1 VQDSSLL
8 DGKLYMKDG
17 TTGSHDALL
26 GGRRLILASNRE
38 PFKVVNGRNG
48 KRPYEL
54 SMGGLASAL
63 YPVLRRCEGLWV
75 SWNPVP
81 MVNGHGHNGHTN
93 NGNGHTNGHANLV
106 KEVRGDEFP
115 FPLLQI
121 GLDKEEIKG
130 YYNGFCN
137 RALWPLCHTN
147 LRYVTP
153 RLDYWHRYRDV
164 NYRFA
169 DVIAGQ
175 AEPGD
180 VVWIHDYHLMLVPAA
195 LRRQL
200 GDAQPIGYFHHV
212 PFPNARILSA
222 FPWHRRLLIGML
234 GADSIG
240 FHTPEYANNFLECCR
255 ELLDCD
261 ECTDEGLVRY
271 RDRET
276 TVGVRPIGLDVEQF
290 ERLAA
295 DSAVRQRAAQIRKEV
310 GCSRVVLSVDR
321 IDYTKGLFERV
332 EAIRTFFARM
342 PQARGVVTFMQ
353 VAIPSRLGVPE
364 YREYRERLESAIK
377 AVNKEFG
384 RDNWKPMIYR
394 TDALDHAELT
404 AHYLAADVAL
414 VTPNKDGMN
423 LIASEYCAARA
434 DGDGAVVLSYQA
446 GASTYLG
453 EFVVN
458 VNSKR
463 KESIINGIIQA
474 LTMSPA
480 ERAYRMSRLRS
491 LVKKNTTD
499 VWLRNCLRDI
509 VHPERRV
516 LEAPIAIHPPG
527 IGEFEHRAMARPG
540 RRPLQPALRH

>member
-1 VQDSSLL
+1 
-8 DGKLYMKDG
+8 MKDG
-17 TTGSHDALL
+17 TTGSHDGL

-38 PFKVVNGRNG
+38 PFRIVNGRNG
-48 KRPYEL
+48 KDRRYEL

-63 YPVLRRCEGLWV
+63 NPVLKRCEGLWI

-81 MVNGHGHNGHTN
+81 VVNGHAT
-93 NGNGHTNGHANLV
+93 V
-106 KEVRGDEFP
+106 KEVRGDDVP

-121 GLDKEEIKG
+121 GLNKEEIKG

-153 RLDYWHRYRDV
+153 RLDYWHRFRDV

-169 DVIAGQ
+169 DIIAAQ
-175 AEPGD
+175 ATPGD

-200 GDAQPIGYFHHV
+200 GDKQPIGYFHHV

-240 FHTPEYANNFLECCR
+240 FHTPEYANNFLECCQ

-261 ECTDEGLVRY
+261 EGTDEGVVSY
-271 RDRET
+271 REHRT
-276 TVGVRPIGLDVEQF
+276 TVGVRPIGLDVERF

-295 DSAVRQRAAQIRKEV
+295 DPAVRQRADRIRKEV
-310 GCSRVVLSVDR
+310 ACSRIVLSVDR

-353 VAIPSRLGVPE
+353 IAVPSRLGVPE
-364 YREYRERLESAIK
+364 YREYRERLENAVK

-394 TDALDHAELT
+394 TDTLEQDELT

-414 VTPNKDGMN
+414 VTPAKDGMN
-423 LIASEYCAARA
+423 LIASEYCASRT

-509 VHPERRV
+509 VQPQKRV
-516 LEAPIAIHPPG
+516 LDTPIAIHPPKVS
-527 IGEFEHRAMARPG
+527 ELHRPMASKSG
-540 RRPLQPALRH
+540 SRRPLSAVRH

>member
-1 VQDSSLL
+1 
-8 DGKLYMKDG
+8 
-17 TTGSHDALL
+17 
-26 GGRRLILASNRE
+26 
-38 PFKVVNGRNG
+38 
-48 KRPYEL
+48 
-54 SMGGLASAL
+54 MGGLATAL
-63 YPVLRRCEGLWV
+63 NPVLKRCEGIWI

-81 MVNGHGHNGHTN
+81 VVNGH
-93 NGNGHTNGHANLV
+93 APF
-106 KEVRGDEFP
+106 KEVRGDDVP
-115 FPLLQI
+115 FPLVQI
-121 GLDKEEIKG
+121 GLSKDEIKG

-153 RLDYWHRYRDV
+153 RLDYWHRFRDV

-169 DVIAGQ
+169 DIIAGQ
-175 AEPGD
+175 AASGD
-180 VVWIHDYHLMLVPAA
+180 IVWIHDYHLMLVPAA

-200 GDAQPIGYFHHV
+200 GEKQPIGYFHHV

-240 FHTPEYANNFLECCR
+240 FHTPEYATNFLECCQ

-261 ECTDEGLVRY
+261 DDSEEGVVGY
-271 RDRET
+271 RDHRT
-276 TVGVRPIGLDVEQF
+276 TVGVRPIGLDVEHF
-290 ERLAA
+290 ERLASEP
-295 DSAVRQRAAQIRKEV
+295 DVRQRAEKIRKDIA
-310 GCSRVVLSVDR
+310 CSRVVLSVDR

-353 VAIPSRLGVPE
+353 VAVPSRLGVPE
-364 YREYRERLESAIK
+364 YREYRERLENAVQ
-377 AVNKEFG
+377 AVNREFG

-394 TDALDHAELT
+394 TDTLDQEELA

-414 VTPNKDGMN
+414 VTPSKDGMN
-423 LIASEYCAARA
+423 LIASEYCATRG

-453 EFVVN
+453 EFAVN

-509 VHPERRV
+509 VQPQKRV
-516 LEAPIAIHPPG
+516 PGTSLETPIAIHPPKVS
-527 IGEFEHRAMARPG
+527 ELHRPLASKSG
-540 RRPLQPALRH
+540 SRRPVPSAVRH

>member
-1 VQDSSLL
+1 
-8 DGKLYMKDG
+8 MKDG
-17 TTGSHDALL
+17 TTGSHDAGL

-38 PFKVVNGRNG
+38 PFKVITGRNG
-48 KRPYEL
+48 KERKYEL

-63 YPVLRRCEGLWV
+63 NPVLERCEGLWV

-81 MVNGHGHNGHTN
+81 IVHGHGT
-93 NGNGHTNGHANLV
+93 V
-106 KEVRGDEFP
+106 IKELRGPDCP
-115 FPLLQI
+115 FPLVQI

-175 AEPGD
+175 AAPGD

-200 GDAQPIGYFHHV
+200 GDLQPIGYFHHV

-261 ECTDEGLVRY
+261 ESSEEGVVSY
-271 RDRET
+271 REHRT

-295 DSAVRQRAAQIRKEV
+295 EQRVKKRAEQIRKEAAS
-310 GCSRVVLSVDR
+310 SRVVLSVDR

-342 PQARGVVTFMQ
+342 PQARGVVTFLQ
-353 VAIPSRLGVPE
+353 VAVPSRLGVPE
-364 YREYRERLESAIK
+364 YREYRERLENAVK
-377 AVNKEFG
+377 AVNREFG
-384 RDNWKPMIYR
+384 RDNWRPIIYR
-394 TDALDHAELT
+394 TDALDQDELT

-414 VTPNKDGMN
+414 VTPSKDGMN
-423 LIASEYCAARA
+423 LIASEYCAARG

-509 VHPERRV
+509 VQPQKRT
-516 LEAPIAIHPPG
+516 LDTPIAIHPPVSELASG
-527 IGEFEHRAMARPG
+527 SMPSRPGG
-540 RRPLQPALRH
+540 RRPMPAALRH

>member
-1 VQDSSLL
+1 
-8 DGKLYMKDG
+8 MTDG
-17 TTGSHDALL
+17 TSGSQDFGL
-26 GGRRLILASNRE
+26 GGRRLVLASNRE
-38 PFKVVNGRNG
+38 PFKVIKGNNG
-48 KRPYEL
+48 KDRKFEL
-54 SMGGLASAL
+54 SVGGLATAL
-63 YPVLRRCEGLWV
+63 NPVLARCEGSWI

-81 MVNGHGHNGHTN
+81 VVNGH
-93 NGNGHTNGHANLV
+93 APV
-106 KEVRGDEFP
+106 KEIRGDDVP

-121 GLDKEEIKG
+121 GLHKEEIKG

-164 NYRFA
+164 NFRFA
-169 DVIAGQ
+169 DTIAAQ
-175 AEPGD
+175 AGPRD
-180 VVWIHDYHLMLVPAA
+180 VLWIHDYHLMLVPAA

-200 GDAQPIGYFHHV
+200 GEKQPIGYFHHV

-222 FPWHRRLLIGML
+222 FPWHRRLLIGVL
-234 GADSIG
+234 GADSVA

-261 ECTDEGLVRY
+261 DDTGDDVIGY
-271 RDRET
+271 RDHRT
-276 TVGVRPIGLDVEQF
+276 IVGVRPIGLDVEQF
-290 ERLAA
+290 EKLANE
-295 DSAVRQRAAQIRKEV
+295 DSVKQRAEKIRKDIA
-310 GCSRVVLSVDR
+310 CSRVVLSVDR

-342 PQARGVVTFMQ
+342 PQARGVVTFVQ
-353 VAIPSRLGVPE
+353 IAVPSRLGVPE
-364 YREYRERLESAIK
+364 YREYRERLETAVK
-377 AVNKEFG
+377 ALNKEFA

-394 TDALDHAELT
+394 TDSLDQSELT
-404 AHYLAADVAL
+404 AHYLAADVVL
-414 VTPNKDGMN
+414 VTPAKDGMN
-423 LIASEYCAARA
+423 LIASEYCASRT

-480 ERAYRMSRLRS
+480 ERAYRMTRLRS

-499 VWLRNCLRDI
+499 VWLRNCLGDI
-509 VHPERRV
+509 VQPQKRV
-516 LEAPIAIHPPG
+516 PDTPIAMHPPKVSELNRSVAAKSG
-527 IGEFEHRAMARPG
+527 S
-540 RRPLQPALRH
+540 RRHVSSAYRQ

>member
-1 VQDSSLL
+1 
-8 DGKLYMKDG
+8 MKDG
-17 TTGSHDALL
+17 YTGSPDSGL

-38 PFKVVNGRNG
+38 PFKVTKGKNG
-48 KRPYEL
+48 KDRQFEL

-63 YPVLRRCEGLWV
+63 NPILTRCEGMWIA
-75 SWNPVP
+75 WNPVP
-81 MVNGHGHNGHTN
+81 AVNGDGHVP
-93 NGNGHTNGHANLV
+93 V
-106 KEVRGDEFP
+106 KEIRGDDVP

-121 GLDKEEIKG
+121 GLHKDEING

-153 RLDYWHRYRDV
+153 RLDYWHKFRDV

-169 DVIAGQ
+169 DTIAAQ
-175 AEPGD
+175 AAPGD
-180 VVWIHDYHLMLVPAA
+180 VVWVHDYHLMLVPAA

-200 GDAQPIGYFHHV
+200 GEKQPIGYFHHV

-234 GADSIG
+234 GADSVA
-240 FHTPEYANNFLECCR
+240 FHTPEYASNFLECCR
-255 ELLDCD
+255 ELLDLD
-261 ECTDEGLVRY
+261 EESDDDLVSY
-271 RDRET
+271 RDHKT
-276 TVGVRPIGLDVEQF
+276 IVSVRPIGLDVEQF
-290 ERLAA
+290 ERLANEP
-295 DSAVRQRAAQIRKEV
+295 AVKQRAEQIRKDIS
-310 GCSRVVLSVDR
+310 CSRVVLSVDR

-353 VAIPSRLGVPE
+353 IAVPSRLGVPE
-364 YREYRERLESAIK
+364 YREYRDRLETAVK
-377 AVNKEFG
+377 ALNKEFG

-394 TDALDHAELT
+394 TDALDQRELT
-404 AHYLAADVAL
+404 AHYLASDVVL
-414 VTPNKDGMN
+414 VTPAKDGLN
-423 LIASEYCAARA
+423 LIASEYCASRS
-434 DGDGAVVLSYQA
+434 DGEGAVVLSYQA

-453 EFVVN
+453 EFAVS

-480 ERAYRMSRLRS
+480 ERAYRMTRLRS

-499 VWLRNCLRDI
+499 VWLRNCLGDI
-509 VHPERRV
+509 IQPEKRV
-516 LEAPIAIHPPG
+516 PDTPIAIHPPKV
-527 IGEFEHRAMARPG
+527 GELNRPMAAKAG
-540 RRPLQPALRH
+540 SRRHVTSAYRQ